1 MNNQQAAQR
10 LSLVAQSA
18 AKRGWLPA
26 TGGNLSAKTDS
37 GYVVS
42 ASGVEKS
49 RLSAEQFLQFDRAF
63 QLTQDRGYAPSAETA
78 LHFKLYQLFAKAQS
92 VLHVHSV
99 TTTVLSMLIPQSE
112 LVMSGYEMQKT
123 LQGISS
129 HAQSI
134 NLPIFDNNQDMQ
146 KLALEVE
153 DRFIKQP
160 FEHAIL
166 IRGHGLYVWGQ
177 SIEKTQLHLEGLEFL
192 LECELMRLQVIGK
205 I

>member
-63 QLTQDRGYAPSAETA
+63 QLTRDMGYAPSADTA
-78 LHFKLYQLFAKAQS
+78 LHFKVYQLFAKAQS
-92 VLHVHSV
+92 CACSFGDDNSV
-99 TTTVLSMLIPQSE
+99 IDAYTSVRVSD
-112 LVMSGYEMQKT
+112 VG
-123 LQGISS
+123 
-129 HAQSI
+129 
-134 NLPIFDNNQDMQ
+134 
-146 KLALEVE
+146 V
-153 DRFIKQP
+153 
-160 FEHAIL
+160 
-166 IRGHGLYVWGQ
+166 
-177 SIEKTQLHLEGLEFL
+177 
-192 LECELMRLQVIGK
+192 
-205 I
+205 

>member
-1 MNNQQAAQR
+1 MNNQQAAQS

-78 LHFKLYQLFAKAQS
+78 LHFKVYQLFAKAQS

-112 LVMSGYEMQKT
+112 LVMSGYEMQKHCKVLAAMHSRST
-123 LQGISS
+123 CRYLTTIKTCKSS
-129 HAQSI
+129 HSRLKI
-134 NLPIFDNNQDMQ
+134 VL
-146 KLALEVE
+146 
-153 DRFIKQP
+153 
-160 FEHAIL
+160 
-166 IRGHGLYVWGQ
+166 
-177 SIEKTQLHLEGLEFL
+177 SSSL
-192 LECELMRLQVIGK
+192 LNMPY
-205 I
+205 